1 MIDENNKWLWS
12 AEEALKP
19 YRPSD
24 ALINKVEKMHREKPN
39 PLHEHFLEKSKY
51 NRLLGLTMDQIKE
64 VDPWKMKLNDIE
76 IEYAKKRWKEYEED
90 IEWKATYYKQ
100 ERDEVR
106 EELKIS
112 IKEYEDLENQLA
124 TKSDELEIKQIE
136 IIADAIPRII
146 DNLIRKEEIKREKRK
161 IENKGLDHLRKQ
173 QWPINQ
179 KHYDPNRK
187 PNKKEEKDAE
197 LHVFIN
203 YDEILKTDNQKKVF
217 KFLKDQKPN
226 FIFLVAA
233 KVGGIYSNNK
243 YKADFISENLLIQ
256 LNVINSAYKN
266 GIKNLIFLG
275 VIIFVVKVAFTKSQK
290 TKK

>member
-1 MIDENNKWLWS
+1 MSKNPKMIDENNKWLWS

-39 PLHEHFLEKSKY
+39 PLHEHFLEKYKY

-124 TKSDELEIKQIE
+124 TKSDELEIKQLE

-146 DNLIRKEEIKREKRK
+146 DNRLRKEEIKK
-161 IENKGLDHLRKQ
+161 ENRHKENIGLDHLRKQ
-173 QWPINQ
+173 RGSINQ

-217 KFLKDQKPN
+217 KSYLKNGGVFFAMSGHLGKKVATLKDTWKRIEEINKKAKSDYIAEVRKKP
-226 FIFLVAA
+226 
-233 KVGGIYSNNK
+233 
-243 YKADFISENLLIQ
+243 EM
-256 LNVINSAYKN
+256 
-266 GIKNLIFLG
+266 
-275 VIIFVVKVAFTKSQK
+275 
-290 TKK
+290 

>member
-1 MIDENNKWLWS
+1 MSKNPKMIDENNKWLWS

-39 PLHEHFLEKSKY
+39 PLHEHFLEKYKY

-146 DNLIRKEEIKREKRK
+146 DNRLRKEEIKKENRHKEN
-161 IENKGLDHLRKQ
+161 IELDHLRKQ
-173 QWPINQ
+173 RGSINQ

-217 KFLKDQKPN
+217 KSYLKNGGVFFAMSGHLGKKVATLKDTWKRIEEINKKAKSDYIAEVRKKP
-226 FIFLVAA
+226 
-233 KVGGIYSNNK
+233 
-243 YKADFISENLLIQ
+243 EM
-256 LNVINSAYKN
+256 
-266 GIKNLIFLG
+266 
-275 VIIFVVKVAFTKSQK
+275 
-290 TKK
+290 

>member
-12 AEEALKP
+12 AEEALKL

-24 ALINKVEKMHREKPN
+24 ALLNKVEKMHREKPN
-39 PLHEHFLEKSKY
+39 PLHEHFLEKYKY

-124 TKSDELEIKQIE
+124 TKSDELEIKQLE

-146 DNLIRKEEIKREKRK
+146 DNRLRKEEIKK
-161 IENKGLDHLRKQ
+161 ENRHKENIGLDHLRKQ
-173 QWPINQ
+173 RGSINQ

-217 KFLKDQKPN
+217 KSYLKNGGVFFAMSGHLGKKVATLKDTWKRIEEINKKAKSDYIAEVRKKP
-226 FIFLVAA
+226 
-233 KVGGIYSNNK
+233 
-243 YKADFISENLLIQ
+243 EM
-256 LNVINSAYKN
+256 
-266 GIKNLIFLG
+266 
-275 VIIFVVKVAFTKSQK
+275 
-290 TKK
+290 

>member
-1 MIDENNKWLWS
+1 MSKNPKMIDENNKWLWS

-39 PLHEHFLEKSKY
+39 PLHEHFLEKYKY

-146 DNLIRKEEIKREKRK
+146 DNRLRKEEIKKENRHKEN
-161 IENKGLDHLRKQ
+161 IELDHLRKQ
-173 QWPINQ
+173 RGSINQ

-217 KFLKDQKPN
+217 KSYLKNGGVFFAMSGHLGKKVATLKDTWKRIEEINKKSKSDYIAEVRKKP
-226 FIFLVAA
+226 
-233 KVGGIYSNNK
+233 
-243 YKADFISENLLIQ
+243 EM
-256 LNVINSAYKN
+256 
-266 GIKNLIFLG
+266 
-275 VIIFVVKVAFTKSQK
+275 
-290 TKK
+290 

>member
-1 MIDENNKWLWS
+1 MSKNPKMIDENNKWLWA

-39 PLHEHFLEKSKY
+39 PLHEHFLEKYKY

-146 DNLIRKEEIKREKRK
+146 DNRLRKEEIKKENRHKEN
-161 IENKGLDHLRKQ
+161 IELDHLRKQ
-173 QWPINQ
+173 RGSINQ

-217 KFLKDQKPN
+217 KSYLKNGGVFFAMSGHLGKKVATLKDTWKRIEEINKKAKSDYIAEVRKKP
-226 FIFLVAA
+226 
-233 KVGGIYSNNK
+233 
-243 YKADFISENLLIQ
+243 EM
-256 LNVINSAYKN
+256 
-266 GIKNLIFLG
+266 
-275 VIIFVVKVAFTKSQK
+275 
-290 TKK
+290 